1 MEEKRKIKWVTDSL
15 ARESGV
21 AKCKERRNTCNDN
34 GDLTS
39 NSERVK
45 CKCVA
50 TGDGNEASACRFSSR
65 LNWFF
70 FCYHSLKMGLLILL
84 KFLILFRL
92 KWILFDLIYGVVW
105 AIFGFRVQEF
115 GADLCCCLS
124 IFLV

>member
-1 MEEKRKIKWVTDSL
+1 M
-15 ARESGV
+15 
-21 AKCKERRNTCNDN
+21 
-34 GDLTS
+34 
-39 NSERVK
+39 K

-65 LNWFF
+65 LKWFF
-70 FCYHSLKMGLLILL
+70 FLFCYHSLKMGLLILL

-115 GADLCCCLS
+115 GADLCYCLS